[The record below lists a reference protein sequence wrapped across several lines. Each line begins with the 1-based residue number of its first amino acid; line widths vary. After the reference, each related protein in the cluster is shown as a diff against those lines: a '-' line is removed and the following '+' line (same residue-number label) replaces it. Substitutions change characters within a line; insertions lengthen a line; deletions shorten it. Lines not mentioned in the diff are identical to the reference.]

1 MIKFNLKKMAKK
13 VGKGALHVA
22 EDAVPG
28 GRVVG
33 GAVDAIKKGKEEPRS
48 TQRKREGAETE
59 IDVLRSRANAN
70 ERSISAMIDEV
81 SGIEARLQAL
91 EKAMKVQHKPRLIPP
106 ETEVIKQVIERV
118 EALEKVVE
126 EGEKARNA
134 SYSEKL
140 AEVYKLFNNVLA
152 DTEKKSDKTAQGVVE
167 KIREKGEIQST
178 SLTEA
183 EARERAVD
191 MISKHE
197 GFSKYPYFDLAYGD
211 NGKTKQIVCI
221 REQAG
226 TPCYYIGK
234 MLAGELVPNFKHEVY
249 PNYEKKGIFHD
260 QMGITWDASKAT
272 LTYGF
277 GTVCAE
283 GDSPISREEARGK
296 IVSYLR
302 KHDGKLTA
310 TLVSEHLTHLYPPL
324 AEFLYNVGFGTFT
337 REQPWDIW
345 SETAET
351 AVIPKDLPIKQS
363 IPAGDER
370 WSIQKLLQHG
380 HIFGVC
386 NVISWFRM
394 ASGEIQQGLINRRNG
409 TIKEI
414 GRACREAARN
424 ENEV

>member
-1 MIKFNLKKMAKK
+1 MIGIPKKLKKFGKFAAK
-13 VGKGALHVA
+13 AA
-22 EDAVPG
+22 EDVVPG
-28 GRVVG
+28 GKVVG
-33 GAVDAIKKGKEEPRS
+33 EAVDAVKKGKGVVEVDPK
-48 TQRKREGAETE
+48 TKMPTLETF
-59 IDVLRSRANAN
+59 N
-70 ERSISAMIDEV
+70 ELMEV
-81 SGIEARLQAL
+81 RFKSMEDRLQ
-91 EKAMKVQHKPRLIPP
+91 
-106 ETEVIKQVIERV
+106 
-118 EALEKVVE
+118 ALEKVVE

-197 GFSKYPYFDLAYGD
+197 GYSKYPYFDLAYGD

-226 TPCYYIGK
+226 TPRYYIGK

-296 IVSYLR
+296 IISYLR
-302 KHDGKLTA
+302 KHDGVLVE
-310 TLVSEHLTHLYPPL
+310 TLVSEHLLYLYPPL
-324 AEFLYNVGFGTFT
+324 AEFLYNVGFGVFT
-337 REQPWDIW
+337 REQPSSMWED
-345 SETAET
+345 TAET
-351 AVIPKDLPIKQS
+351 SVISYAVPPTSRAEKGEPHSPKRLLEV
-363 IPAGDER
+363 GDIR
-370 WSIQKLLQHG
+370 S
-380 HIFGVC
+380 VC
-386 NVISWFRM
+386 NIISHFRV
-394 ASGEIQQGLINRRNG
+394 ASGKVQQGLISRRNG

-414 GRACREAARN
+414 GRACREAAR
-424 ENEV
+424 